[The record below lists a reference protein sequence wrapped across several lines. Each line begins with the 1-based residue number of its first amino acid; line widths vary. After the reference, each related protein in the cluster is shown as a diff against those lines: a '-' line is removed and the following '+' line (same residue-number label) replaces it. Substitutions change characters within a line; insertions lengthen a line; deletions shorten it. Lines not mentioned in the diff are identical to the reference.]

1 MIALVAHAAHEA
13 HEAHEAHAA
22 LVAALVAPTGEKITF
37 TLRHIY
43 QRDRSSY

>member
-1 MIALVAHAAHEA
+1 MIALVAQAQAQA
-13 HEAHEAHAA
+13 QVAHAA
-22 LVAALVAPTGEKITF
+22 LVALIALTGEKITF

>member
-1 MIALVAHAAHEA
+1 MIALVAHAA

>member
-1 MIALVAHAAHEA
+1 MIALVAQAQAQVA
-13 HEAHEAHAA
+13 QAQAQAQVAYAA
-22 LVAALVAPTGEKITF
+22 LIALTGEKITF

>member
-1 MIALVAHAAHEA
+1 MIALVALGAQAQA
-13 HEAHEAHAA
+13 QVAQAQVA
-22 LVAALVAPTGEKITF
+22 LIALTGEKITF

>member
-1 MIALVAHAAHEA
+1 MIALVAQAQAQA
-13 HEAHEAHAA
+13 QVAQAQAQVA
-22 LVAALVAPTGEKITF
+22 LIALTGEKITF

>member
-1 MIALVAHAAHEA
+1 MIALVAQAQAQVA
-13 HEAHEAHAA
+13 QAQVAHAA
-22 LVAALVAPTGEKITF
+22 LIALTGEKITF

>member
-1 MIALVAHAAHEA
+1 MIALVAQAQAQA
-13 HEAHEAHAA
+13 QAQVAHAA
-22 LVAALVAPTGEKITF
+22 LVALIALTGEKITF